1 MKKFNLKIRNEV
13 KIAAVVV
20 GLFFLIAFGER
31 KQSGVV
37 CTNIVIEVENARE
50 NHFLDESDVLKIIE
64 SSGETVIG
72 KSIEEIN
79 LRALENK
86 LEDDKHISSAE
97 IFGDVK
103 GNLTVNI
110 VLRRPIAR
118 LVREDGSDAYIA
130 EDGKVM
136 ETSEKYSARIV
147 LISGPIVK
155 PLIQQG
161 DLHASEEGTQLIKI
175 VEFINAN
182 QFWKAQVAQLDF
194 NQAGKVFIY
203 PQVTGQVVEFGKLQD
218 IELKFQKLMIF
229 YKEILPQMGWTKY
242 DRINVEYEGQV
253 IAK

>member
-13 KIAAVVV
+13 KIAVVIV

-37 CTNIVIEVENARE
+37 CTNIVIEVENAKE

-64 SSGETVIG
+64 SSGEAVIG
-72 KSIEEIN
+72 ESIEEIN
-79 LRALENK
+79 LRVLENK
-86 LEDDKHISSAE
+86 LENDKHISNAE

-118 LVREDGSDAYIA
+118 LIREDGPDAYIA
-130 EDGKVM
+130 EDGKIM
-136 ETSEKYSARIV
+136 ETSGKFAARIV
-147 LISGPIVK
+147 LISGSVVK

-161 DLHASEEGTQLIKI
+161 DLHLSEGGEQLIEMI
-175 VEFINAN
+175 EFINRN

-194 NQAGKVFIY
+194 NKTGKVFIY
-203 PQVTGQVVEFGKLQD
+203 PQVTGQVVEFGKPED

-229 YKEILPQMGWTKY
+229 YKEVLPQMGWTKY
-242 DRINVEYEGQV
+242 ERINVEYEGQV
-253 IAK
+253 IAE

>member
-1 MKKFNLKIRNEV
+1 MEFLKFRIRNEV
-13 KIAAVVV
+13 KIAVAVT

-31 KQSGVV
+31 RQSGVI
-37 CTNIVIEVENARE
+37 CKEIVIEMDNTKE
-50 NHFLDESDVLKIIE
+50 NHFLDESDILKIIE
-64 SSGETVIG
+64 HSGETVIG
-72 KSIEEIN
+72 KNIEEID
-79 LRALENK
+79 LRLLEQK
-86 LEDDKHISSAE
+86 LESDKHISNAE

-103 GNLTVNI
+103 GNLAVY
-110 VLRRPIAR
+110 VKLRRPIAR
-118 LVREDGSDAYIA
+118 LIREDGPDAYVA

-147 LISGPIVK
+147 LISGPLVK

-161 DLHASEEGTQLIKI
+161 DLHASEAGEQLIKM
-175 VEFINAN
+175 VEFINSN

-194 NQAGKVFIY
+194 NKAGKVFIY
-203 PQVTGQVVEFGKLQD
+203 PQVTGQVVEFGKPEN

-253 IAK
+253 IAE